1 MPIRHRPRLLRA
13 PRPGAARQ
21 APQGGRSPKGT
32 SFGAANLGAAR
43 RLLES
48 VAVALTAIAATGAVH
63 AADPPASAAPAA
75 STPLA
80 VLVQQGKYWQAH
92 RRGDL
97 AQQAWLKVLRI
108 DPKQPD
114 ALYGMGMLLADQKD
128 GSGAQQYL
136 ARLRQAAPNYPGVDD
151 LASRLGET
159 SVRNQEI
166 NDARRLQQTGQAASA
181 VQEYKQALAGKPASP
196 ELQMEYYQALGS
208 TPQGWDEA
216 RQGLDA
222 LAKAHPEDPRFQ
234 LAYAQH
240 LTYRESDRRQG
251 IALLAQL
258 SKDATVGSA
267 AQTSWR
273 QALLWL
279 GARQSDLP
287 LYQAYLA
294 VAPDDPAVKAR
305 FDAMTSQDKAVR
317 DRALQSAASD
327 ARGRT
332 IGEGFA
338 ALDKGELSTARA
350 KFSSVLANSPND
362 ADALGGMGVVLLKQE
377 QFAQARDYL
386 QRASQAG
393 GAARWRDALN
403 SATYWT
409 YTSEAIGARSNGDT
423 AKAKTLF
430 ERAIATN
437 PTDVTAQAL
446 LGDMLLASGD
456 ARGAEAAYRMVLRR
470 QSGNPDAIRG
480 LVGALAAQGRGDEA
494 LAFANQLSDAERA
507 KAGGANALRGQ
518 AEAAQGR
525 AALARGD
532 LGTARTSFEDAL
544 LNSPDDPWLRLDL
557 ARIYVQQGALAN
569 ARSIMDGLLAKHPDM
584 PDALY
589 ASALLAAET
598 QDWSYGLGQLDK
610 IPVDKRTAAMTTLQH
625 RLWVHQQADR
635 ATALARM
642 GQPAQGHALL
652 VAAEPVAG
660 NDPELAGVLATAYI
674 ATGDA
679 NRGLMLM
686 RNVLALAPSDAGAL
700 LQYAGL
706 LLSTQQDA
714 ELGSVMQ
721 RLAAMPLNAQ
731 QRTDFDKINLAIVIR
746 QADAVRQSGDLANA
760 YEVLAPWL
768 AARPDN
774 PDLQAALGRLY
785 TASGDDRNA
794 LACYQMAL
802 AQRSDDAGLW
812 VAAMSAAAS
821 AKDFGYA
828 ETAANRALRLTTNDP
843 QTLAAVGRMYH
854 AQGKNTLA
862 AEYLRRSLL
871 AQNAPAVTALNNGA
885 QRVPPGWTFPYQQK
899 GPIPLPGTNPF
910 AGKTAVDASGA
921 APTSYPTQTM
931 PAYTPPAVPA
941 PYVAPAAPAAPVNS
955 YAPLAPQ
962 SASYAPG
969 AAGYAGGGYGPDPYG
984 ASQTGASGVAPGQ
997 PYPGQATGGYAPQ
1010 QPAYA
1015 PPPQNYSQPAPYGQA
1030 GYAPPAPGYSDTPW
1044 PTAPQQ
1050 GYGQPGYGQPG
1061 YGQPGY
1067 GQPGYA
1073 GAPAAKG
1080 ASAKNSK
1087 TARNGAKQTART
1099 AVAQNG
1105 YANPYPQQG
1114 YGQQQAY
1121 GQPGYPQQ
1129 PYGQPAYPQQG
1140 YGQPA
1145 YPQQGYA
1152 QQPYQPQPYG
1162 QQQGYGQPA
1171 QPAYA
1176 QQNYGRQPYQPNYPS
1191 QQPYQGYVPTPPA
1204 PYPAQNAAPNPNAAY
1219 AQTGTTVAQAANTG
1233 YAPPT
1238 GAAAQ
1243 QLSVQ
1248 EELAQINREQ
1258 ASTVSGG
1265 VLFRNRTGE
1274 NGLSNL
1280 TDIEAP
1286 IEGRIHAG
1294 DGQVVVR
1301 VTPVTLDAGTAA
1313 TDANTQS
1320 RFGVAAAAKAGATP
1334 TPGSQD
1340 ASGVGLSLGYENRYV
1355 KADIGSTPIGFR
1367 ETNVVAG
1374 VQYSNAITEQT
1385 SYSLTASRRPVTD
1398 SLVSYA
1404 GAKVTDENHITYTW
1418 GGVLNNALRGDLSWD
1433 DGTSG
1438 VYVNGQ
1444 FQYLTGDN
1452 VPDNTGGKGGG
1463 GFYTRIVKSTDMT
1476 FTAGVNTTI
1485 MGYSKNQSYFT
1496 YGQGGYFSPQLYVI
1510 LNFPLELTG
1519 RNGLFTYD
1527 LKGSI
1532 GAQHFRESTASYFPT
1547 RSDLQSN
1554 AASGNTNISS
1564 PADAGGV
1571 YAGFS
1576 KTGFAYS
1583 VSANGEYQLAP
1594 QLAVGAIASLGNAY
1608 QYREWVAA
1616 VYVRY
1621 AFTKQGGIPAFPP
1634 SPLSSP
1640 YLPLT
1645 N

>member
-1 MPIRHRPRLLRA
+1 M
-13 PRPGAARQ
+13 
-21 APQGGRSPKGT
+21 
-32 SFGAANLGAAR
+32 
-43 RLLES
+43 LEN
-48 VAVALTAIAATGAVH
+48 VAVTLAAIAATGSVH
-63 AADPPASAAPAA
+63 AADAPASAAAPGAG
-75 STPLA
+75 SPLT

-136 ARLRQAAPNYPGVDD
+136 ARLRQAAPDYPGIDD

-267 AQTSWR
+267 AQASWR

-279 GARQSDLP
+279 GARQSDAP

-305 FDAMTSQDKAVR
+305 LDAMTSQDKAVR

-338 ALDKGELSTARA
+338 ALDKGDLSTARA
-350 KFSSVLANSPND
+350 RFSSVLASSPSD

-386 QRASQAG
+386 QRASQAS
-393 GAARWRDALN
+393 GAARWRDALT

-437 PTDVTAQAL
+437 PSDVTAQAL
-446 LGDMLLASGD
+446 LGDMLLAGGD

-470 QSGNPDAIRG
+470 QADNPDAIRG
-480 LVGALAAQGRGDEA
+480 LVGALAAEGRGDEA
-494 LAFANQLSDAERA
+494 LAFANHLSDEERA

-598 QDWSYGLGQLDK
+598 QDWSYGLSQLDK

-652 VAAEPVAG
+652 MAAELVAG

-686 RNVLALAPSDAGAL
+686 RNVLATVPSDAGAL

-721 RLAAMPLNAQ
+721 RLAAMPLNAK
-731 QRTDFDKINLAIVIR
+731 QRTDFDKINLAIVVH
-746 QADAVRQSGDLANA
+746 QADAVRQSGDLSNA

-785 TASGDDRNA
+785 TASGDARNA

-802 AQRSDDAGLW
+802 AQRPDDAGLW

-821 AKDFGYA
+821 AKDFSYA
-828 ETAANRALRLTTNDP
+828 ETAANTALRLTPNDP
-843 QTLAAVGRMYH
+843 QTLAAVGRMYR

-871 AQNAPAVTALNNGA
+871 AQNAPAVTAMNNGA

-910 AGKTAVDASGA
+910 AGKTAVDANGA

-931 PAYTPPAVPA
+931 PAYTPPAVPT

-962 SASYAPG
+962 SASYGP
-969 AAGYAGGGYGPDPYG
+969 AAEGYAGGYGPDPYA
-984 ASQTGASGVAPGQ
+984 ASQAGASGVAPGQ
-997 PYPGQATGGYAPQ
+997 PYPGQATGGYAQ

-1015 PPPQNYSQPAPYGQA
+1015 PPQPNYGQPAPDGQA
-1030 GYAPPAPGYSDTPW
+1030 GYAQPAPGYSDTPW

-1050 GYGQPGYGQPG
+1050 GY
-1061 YGQPGY
+1061 
-1067 GQPGYA
+1067 A
-1073 GAPAAKG
+1073 GVPAAKG

-1087 TARNGAKQTART
+1087 TARNGTKQTAQT

-1114 YGQQQAY
+1114 YGQQAY

-1152 QQPYQPQPYG
+1152 QAPYPQQPYQQQPYQPQPYQPQPYG
-1162 QQQGYGQPA
+1162 QPQGYG

-1191 QQPYQGYVPTPPA
+1191 QLPYQGYVPTPPA
-1204 PYPAQNAAPNPNAAY
+1204 PYPAQNAAQNANAAY
-1219 AQTGTTVAQAANTG
+1219 AQTGTAVAQASNAG
-1233 YAPPT
+1233 YAPPS

-1258 ASTVSGG
+1258 TSTVSGG

-1313 TDANTQS
+1313 TDSNTQS
-1320 RFGVAAAAKAGATP
+1320 RFGVAAAAAAKATP

-1340 ASGVGLSLGYENRYV
+1340 ASGVGLLLGYENRYV

-1374 VQYSNAITEQT
+1374 VQYSNAITDQT
-1385 SYSLTASRRPVTD
+1385 SYSLTASRRAVTD

-1404 GAKVTDENHITYTW
+1404 GAKVTDENHVTYTW

-1433 DGTSG
+1433 NGTSG

-1476 FTAGVNTTI
+1476 FTAGANTTI

-1496 YGQGGYFSPQLYVI
+1496 YGQGGYFSPQIYAI

-1532 GAQHFRESTASYFPT
+1532 GAQYFREASASYFPT
-1547 RSDLQSN
+1547 NSTLQGI
-1554 AASGNTNISS
+1554 AASGDTTKSS
-1564 PADAGGV
+1564 PADSGAV
-1571 YAGFS
+1571 YQGFS

-1583 VSANGEYQLAP
+1583 VSATGEYQLAS
-1594 QLAVGAIASLGNAY
+1594 QLAVGATASLGNAY

-1621 AFTKQGGIPAFPP
+1621 AFTKQGGVPAFPP
-1634 SPLSSP
+1634 SPLTSP
-1640 YLPLT
+1640 YLPMT